1 MSTTTQ
7 TRCTVSTTR
16 FQPVF
21 GSILAMAIGLEQFR
35 WLKLSAVLI
44 AVGGALLM
52 SASDLS
58 SGGSATGLL
67 VLLAG
72 ALSMSVFYI
81 L

>member
-1 MSTTTQ
+1 
-7 TRCTVSTTR
+7 
-16 FQPVF
+16 
-21 GSILAMAIGLEQFR
+21 MAIGLEQFR